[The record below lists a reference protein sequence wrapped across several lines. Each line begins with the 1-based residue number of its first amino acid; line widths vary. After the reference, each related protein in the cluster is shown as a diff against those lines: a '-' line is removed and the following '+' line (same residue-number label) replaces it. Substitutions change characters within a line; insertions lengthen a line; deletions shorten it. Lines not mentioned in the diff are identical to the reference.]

1 MNNYTNR
8 VTNIIDNLQ
17 MPGGNEESKEI
28 IKARFVHEVDYYE
41 KNETI
46 QKNTIMYLDLL

>member
-28 IKARFVHEVDYYE
+28 IKARFVDEVDYYE
-41 KNETI
+41 KKTKQYKKI
-46 QKNTIMYLDLL
+46 L